1 MTGISAPAIDA
12 VLFDKDGTLFDFA
25 GTWEVWAAGFLRRV
39 SDGDQT
45 RATRLGDAI
54 GYDFAQAKFRHDS
67 VAIAGTPDDMVSAL
81 APEFPNLSPGQI
93 LHMINDEAASAPL
106 VEAVPLSPYLTNLR
120 GAGLKLGV
128 ATNDAEAP
136 ALAHLEA
143 FDVHGLFDF
152 IAGSDS
158 GYGAKPEPGQLFA
171 FCDHV
176 DVQPDRVLMVGD
188 STHDLVAGR
197 AAGMWTAAVL
207 TGMAQ
212 TDELAPYSDI
222 VVPDIG
228 HLPGWLGLH

>member
-1 MTGISAPAIDA
+1 MTVTAAPAIDA

-25 GTWEVWAAGFLRRV
+25 GTWDVWTAGFLGRL
-39 SDGDQT
+39 SGGDHA

-54 GYDFAQAKFRHDS
+54 GYDYAQARFRRDS
-67 VAIAGTPDDMVSAL
+67 VAIAGTPDDMVAAL
-81 APEFPNLSPGQI
+81 SPEFPGMSPGQI
-93 LHMINDEAASAPL
+93 LHMINDDVTSAPL
-106 VEAVPLSPYLTNLR
+106 AEAVPLLPYLTNLK

-136 ALAHLEA
+136 AIAHLA
-143 FDVHGLFDF
+143 AVDVHGIFDF

-158 GYGAKPEPGQLFA
+158 GYGAKPEPGQLLA

-176 DVQPDRVLMVGD
+176 AVQPDRALMVGD

-207 TGMAQ
+207 TGMADS
-212 TDELAPYSDI
+212 DELAPYSDV

-228 HLPGWLGLH
+228 HLPNWLGLR